1 MKQTKAT
8 ASNVDLAEIARIG
21 EDVRRLIEQIGTI
34 FPEREHLLQQV
45 LYALLTKE
53 HVLVFGTHGTGK
65 SDLLQTV
72 FGTFEGAR
80 VFSIALSKFMSEA
93 NVIGIPDPALMREKG
108 EVRYRRDGGIL
119 DADFAELDELFD
131 SNWPLLRVLLGI
143 LNERSFKRGRQV
155 EDANLHTAV
164 ACTNGSPEAEVKKQ
178 PELAAVVDRF
188 LFHCR
193 VQYLAKPESRHAMY
207 LKYLAG
213 AKPSV
218 KVTLRDLKKLS
229 DVVTDA
235 NQISD
240 EHLIRTYDR
249 IVTAYV
255 EKTKQVV
262 SDRRRCKLLQLVEAN
277 ALLFGRYDVDLED
290 LTAVKWGLCLG
301 GDDAQH
307 KAFDETAAMII
318 ADAKKER
325 PQSVDEVQT
334 KLLAEYEGKLPAPPA
349 KAAPGEQLVEFC
361 RQMTAL
367 GKEVEDVRPQ
377 LPSTLE
383 RKKKLLTAIG
393 KRKDEV
399 LQRIANGHA

>member
-1 MKQTKAT
+1 MKNTKLT
-8 ASNVDLAEIARIG
+8 KSQIDLQEVGRIG
-21 EDVRRLIEQIGTI
+21 EELRLLIEQLGSI
-34 FPEREHLLQQV
+34 FPERGHLLQQI

-53 HVLVFGTHGTGK
+53 HVLVFGLHGTGK
-65 SDLLQTV
+65 SDLLHTL
-72 FGTFEGAR
+72 FGAFEGSR

-164 ACTNGSPEAEVKKQ
+164 ACTNGSPENEVKKQ
-178 PELAAVVDRF
+178 PELAAVIDRF
-188 LFHCR
+188 LFHCK
-193 VQYLAKPESRHAMY
+193 VNYLKEADSRHAMY
-207 LKYLAG
+207 LKYLSG
-213 AKPSV
+213 AQPSA
-218 KVTLRDLKKLS
+218 KITLADLKKVS
-229 DVVTDA
+229 DIVTDA
-235 NQISD
+235 NQIED
-240 EHLIRTYDR
+240 EYVVRTHDRLI
-249 IVTAYV
+249 TAFV
-255 EKTKQVV
+255 EKTKIAV
-262 SDRRRCKLLQLVEAN
+262 SDRRKCKLLQLVEAN
-277 ALLFGRYDVDLED
+277 ALLYGRYEVDLED
-290 LTAVKWGLCLG
+290 LAAIKWGICIG

-307 KAFDETAAMII
+307 KTFDETSAMII

-334 KLLAEYEGKLPAPPA
+334 KLLAEYEGKLPPDPPKNAPA
-349 KAAPGEQLVEFC
+349 DHLVELC
-361 RQMTAL
+361 RLMTTL

-377 LPSTLE
+377 LPSTAE
-383 RKKKLLTAIG
+383 RKKKLLGTIG

-399 LQRIANGHA
+399 LKRIQNGS